1 MARKISRRDFLKV
14 GALGAA
20 SAVVAG
26 CGPAAT
32 ATQAPAAP
40 AATTAPNV
48 KPTDVPPTAV
58 PPKKPVTLDFLAWGD
73 NADLPAWEKLVQ
85 MYTERNPHV
94 KINYSPV
101 AEPNANFY
109 QQLQTSIAGG
119 TPPDVSS
126 FQGWEWQTYADK
138 NLLAPIDDLVK
149 RDGFDSLYP
158 QDVKGVVDTTSRKGA
173 RYLIPMQVA
182 TMLMFYAKQ
191 PFDDAGIPYPTD
203 DWTFD
208 EFLEI
213 AQKLTNTSGDK
224 KMFGLQANGSWF
236 RDIGWIRGTGKQ
248 EFDSL
253 IDPKKAQFNQPE
265 IVEIVQ
271 KMAQDVI
278 YTMKVAPSPADT
290 SGGANTF
297 QTGNCAMKY
306 EGPWWFSAMN
316 SPQLR
321 QDGKGIP
328 FDVVLMPKM
337 ADGNRP
343 HRGWAEGLALLQ
355 GDSVEEA
362 WGFASFMAS
371 EEGDKIYSET
381 TGRMPNNLAL
391 LESFW
396 LPTVQEKFQ
405 FSNAKAFIEAFK
417 RSEVDVIGGVP
428 RSKMNGEVVKPLA
441 YDKLVNNSATAA
453 EVLPE
458 VDKALQA
465 LLDEYW
471 ANA

>member
-1 MARKISRRDFLKV
+1 MATKISRRDFLKV

-20 SAVVAG
+20 SLVVAG

-32 ATQAPAAP
+32 ATEAQVA
-40 AATTAPNV
+40 V
-48 KPTDVPPTAV
+48 KPTDVPAAAATAVPPTAV
-58 PPKKPVTLDFLAWGD
+58 PPKKPVTLDFQAWGD

-85 MYTERNPHV
+85 MYQERNPHV
-94 KINYSPV
+94 TVKYSPV
-101 AEPNANFY
+101 ADPNANFY

-119 TPPDVSS
+119 TPPDVAS

-138 NLLAPIDDLVK
+138 DLLAPVDDFVK
-149 RDGFDSLYP
+149 RDGFEAIYP
-158 QDVKGVVDTTSRKGA
+158 QDVKGVADTTIRKGKT
-173 RYLIPMQVA
+173 YLIPLQLA
-182 TMLMFYAKQ
+182 TMVMFYAKK
-191 PFDDAGIPYPTD
+191 PFDDAKLPYPTD
-203 DWTFD
+203 DWTFE

-213 AQKLTNTSGDK
+213 ARKLTNTSGDQ

-253 IDPKKAQFNQPE
+253 IDPKKSQFNQPE
-265 IVEIVQ
+265 IVEIMQ

-278 YTMKVAPSPADT
+278 YTDKIAPSPADT

-306 EGPWWFSAMN
+306 EGAWWFPTMN
-316 SPQLR
+316 SPKLR
-321 QDGKGIP
+321 EEGKQIP

-337 ADGNRP
+337 ADEGRP
-343 HRGWAEGLALLQ
+343 HRGWAEGIALLK

-371 EEGDKIYSET
+371 EEGDKIYSEI

-396 LPTVQEKFQ
+396 IPTVQEKFQ

-441 YDKLVNNSATAA
+441 YDKLVNNSAKAA

-471 ANA
+471 ANV